1 MLYGAEEERE
11 GYVGMDWRE
20 ESVVVGE
27 GPTEAERVEEV
38 VEVDGVEL

>member
-1 MLYGAEEERE
+1 
-11 GYVGMDWRE
+11 MDCRE

-38 VEVDGVEL
+38 VEVEGVEL

>member
-1 MLYGAEEERE
+1 
-11 GYVGMDWRE
+11 MDWRE

-38 VEVDGVEL
+38 VEVVEVEGVEL